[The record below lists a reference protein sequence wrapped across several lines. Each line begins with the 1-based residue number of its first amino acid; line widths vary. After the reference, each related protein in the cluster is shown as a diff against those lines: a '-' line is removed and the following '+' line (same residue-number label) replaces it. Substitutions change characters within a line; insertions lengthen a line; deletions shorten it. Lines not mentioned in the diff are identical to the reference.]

1 MRPRPFLTCLTASL
15 VIVLAACAPSTSES
29 PRLEVFQLAEPISFY
44 PQQTGAEWQYVR
56 DGSTLDG
63 LRYVERVEGPAV
75 IEGDVWIASRL
86 VGGGQDV
93 RTFRQ
98 YRSDGVFLKRQ
109 TRPGATITF
118 DPPIREYPAEGE
130 LRVGLTWRGETVAQ
144 GRFPTAMPNLREQ
157 AWTVEYVYT
166 VVDRR
171 QVVVN
176 GRRFDVFVI
185 DRTVREFDALGSVR
199 DELSRVTWFSPNVGT
214 VRHENGWF
222 LVATNFGGG
231 TPVE

>member
-1 MRPRPFLTCLTASL
+1 MAARLFGTSLTAVLL
-15 VIVLAACAPSTSES
+15 VLLGACAPRAGEA
-29 PRLEVFQLAEPISFY
+29 PRLEVFQLADPISFY

-56 DGSTLDG
+56 DGAALDG
-63 LRYVERVEGPAV
+63 LRYVERIEGPTV
-75 IEGDVWIASRL
+75 IDGDVWIASRL

-98 YRSDGVFLKRQ
+98 FRSDGVFLKRQ
-109 TRPGATITF
+109 VRPGATITF

-130 LRVGLTWRGETVAQ
+130 LRVGLTWRGETVAR

-157 AWTVEYVYT
+157 EWRVQYVYT

-171 QVVVN
+171 TVVVN
-176 GRRFDVFVI
+176 ARRFEIYAI
-185 DRTVREFDALGSVR
+185 DRTVREFDALGVVR
-199 DELSRVTWFSPNVGT
+199 DELSRTMWFAPFVGT
-214 VRHENGWF
+214 VRHENNWF

-231 TPVE
+231 APVE